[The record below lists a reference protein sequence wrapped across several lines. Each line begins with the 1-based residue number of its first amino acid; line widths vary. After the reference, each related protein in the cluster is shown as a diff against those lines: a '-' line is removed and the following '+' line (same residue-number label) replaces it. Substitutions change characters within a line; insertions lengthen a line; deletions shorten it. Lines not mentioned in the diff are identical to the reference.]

1 MKRYLSNFSIGKKN
15 IDTSDVLVIGSGVAG
30 LMSALW
36 LSEYHSVT
44 LITKGVLGES
54 SSKYA
59 QGGVAAAISLKDS
72 PDKHLKDTLEA
83 GGYTN
88 KMSATKLLVNLGPK
102 MIDELTKRGLKFDS
116 DRGAI
121 NLALEGGHSIPRVLH
136 VADDTG
142 AVIQDILSTQIR
154 ESNIRIME
162 NLFAVDLI
170 TSENVCNGVIAKNG
184 STFKAFLA
192 KRTILAT
199 GGAGHVFAKT
209 TNPEVSTGDGIA
221 MAYRAGCGVLDM
233 EFVQFHPTTIKG
245 VTGPKSLITESLRGE
260 GAYLVDDKGSRFM
273 KDKHPMAE
281 LAPRDVI
288 VRCMAEKM
296 AKGYD
301 KFFLDAR
308 HLNDIH
314 LYDRF
319 PTVYKN
325 LKELGLDLA
334 KDLIPVEPSAHFFMG
349 GIATDLK
356 GRTMLKNLYSCGE
369 TTCSGVHGA
378 NRLASNSLLE
388 GLAFSYQIFTNILT
402 SNLESSLQP
411 QAPIS
416 SNSANTMKVIAAMKL
431 SGLEIQNLRNSL
443 QDVMT
448 NQAGLVRSK
457 KSILN
462 AMDKI
467 DRISK
472 KMNYSLSSNKEF
484 ELANISLTAKTIC
497 RSALSREESRGAHF
511 RSDCPKKDKRWNE
524 KHILIRS
531 DALSVTNW
539 QQVDKTIGKIWSK

>member
-1 MKRYLSNFSIGKKN
+1 MKRYLSDFLTDRKN

-36 LSEYHSVT
+36 LSKYHSVT

-59 QGGVAAAISLKDS
+59 QGGVAAAISVKDS

-116 DRGAI
+116 DRGAV

-142 AVIQDILSTQIR
+142 AVIQDVLIAQAR
-154 ESNIRIME
+154 ASNIKIMD

-170 TSENVCNGVIAKNG
+170 TNKDVCNGIIVNDG
-184 STFKAFLA
+184 NDFKAFLA

-199 GGAGHVFAKT
+199 GGAGHVFIKT
-209 TNPEVSTGDGIA
+209 TNPDVCTGDGIA

-245 VTGPKSLITESLRGE
+245 VAGPKSLITESLRGE
-260 GAYLVDDKGSRFM
+260 GAYLVDDNGVRFM

-296 AKGYD
+296 VAGND
-301 KFFLDAR
+301 NFFIDAR
-308 HLNDIH
+308 HLSDIH
-314 LYDRF
+314 LYERF

-325 LKELGLDLA
+325 LKGFGLELE

-349 GIATDLK
+349 GVATDLK

-369 TTCSGVHGA
+369 TACSGVHGA

-388 GLAFSYQIFTNILT
+388 GLAFSYQIFTNIQK
-402 SNLESSLQP
+402 SSVENNLQP
-411 QAPIS
+411 QSSIS
-416 SNSANTMKVIAAMKL
+416 SNSANNPKTTAKKL
-431 SGLEIQNLRNSL
+431 SLQEVQSFKNSVQNI
-443 QDVMT
+443 MT
-448 NQAGLVRSK
+448 KQVGLVRSK
-457 KSILN
+457 ESIFD
-462 AMDKI
+462 ATDKI
-467 DRISK
+467 KHILEK
-472 KMNYSLSSNKEF
+472 LNYPLSSNKEF

-497 RSALSREESRGAHF
+497 QSALARNESRGAHF
-511 RSDCPKKDKRWNE
+511 RLDYAQKDEKWNK
-524 KHILIRS
+524 KHILIKNGN
-531 DALSVTNW
+531 LSVASW
-539 QQVDKTIGKIWSK
+539 QQIDKIIDEVWL